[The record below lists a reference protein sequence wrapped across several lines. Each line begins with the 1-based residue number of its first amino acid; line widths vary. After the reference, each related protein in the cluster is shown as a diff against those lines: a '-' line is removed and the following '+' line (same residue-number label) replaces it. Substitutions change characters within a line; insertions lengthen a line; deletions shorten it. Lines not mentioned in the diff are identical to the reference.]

1 MPKSR
6 RSPLLIAFVTI
17 FLDLLGFG
25 MIIPIQPF
33 LAKSFGADPYLI
45 TWLGGSYSLMQF
57 LFASFWGRL
66 SDRFGRRPIILW
78 SVFISV
84 VGHFI
89 FSQADSLAVLFFSR
103 MLAGF
108 GNANIGT
115 AQAVI
120 ADVTTEKDRAKG
132 MALMGVA
139 FGLGF
144 VLGPAMAGILA
155 SKFSVATPS
164 LVASGLALLNLVFAF
179 AFLPETRDPKTV
191 NASKR
196 SHFSVS
202 EFKRALSRSGVGVL
216 LLLNL
221 ALTTAMALM
230 EQSIG
235 LLIDSV
241 WVEPFIKDPDL
252 AHRRASLMTS
262 WYMIAVGVT
271 LVLVQGGLVGR
282 VNKVFAER
290 RILQVSVGIA
300 SLGLLLV
307 PFLAETKIFAL
318 FVGGGAII
326 ALGTGFFNPTNSSL
340 LSKSVSK
347 DDQGG
352 TLGLNQ
358 SMAAL
363 GRVLGPLGSGL
374 LFEQGRYWPFFVSG
388 LVTLVSIGVSFRI
401 KPKA

>member
-1 MPKSR
+1 
-6 RSPLLIAFVTI
+6 
-17 FLDLLGFG
+17 

-33 LAKSFGADPYLI
+33 LAKSFGASPHLV

-78 SVFISV
+78 SVAISV

-89 FSQADSLAVLFFSR
+89 FAQADSLSILFFAR

-120 ADVTTEKDRAKG
+120 ADVTSEKDRAKG

-144 VLGPAMAGILA
+144 VLGPALSGILA

-179 AFLPETRDPKTV
+179 FFLPETRNPQAVRAAHK
-191 NASKR
+191 
-196 SHFSVS
+196 SHFSMTEFLKAVS
-202 EFKRALSRSGVGVL
+202 RPSVGVL
-216 LLLNL
+216 LLLNFV
-221 ALTTAMALM
+221 LTTAMALM

-282 VNKVFAER
+282 MNKLFSER

-307 PFLAETKIFAL
+307 PVLAETKNFSV
-318 FVGGGAII
+318 FVMGACII

-340 LSKSVSK
+340 ISKSVSK

-358 SMAAL
+358 SMSAL
-363 GRVLGPLGSGL
+363 GRVFGPFGSGL

-388 LVTLVSIGVSFRI
+388 LMTLISIAVSLRI
-401 KPKA
+401 RPAPIRKS